1 MGFTKT
7 MKAMATLAVSLFFS
21 ANAVCFAGEQN
32 QNDEMS
38 NGMKQQPSTTLR
50 SATSY
55 PEGSPVFHNG
65 KLSVSG
71 TQMVNECGKA
81 IQLRGM
87 SSHGLA
93 WTPAAYTEE
102 SLTALVNEWNID
114 LFRIAVYTHEWG
126 GYCMTGSQQWKTPDE
141 FNKYIDGLVDICGK
155 LGIYCLI
162 DWHVLNQG
170 SGNPNNTLDYAVP
183 FWKYMSEKH
192 KDDIHV
198 IYEICN
204 EPNGTNVT
212 WDVVKKY
219 ADTVIPVIR
228 ENDPDKIIVC
238 GSPTWSQDVDKA
250 ANNPLQYDN
259 IMYTL
264 HFYAG
269 THGDYLIQKAEAA
282 MRKGLAI
289 FVTEFGTSKADGN
302 GGVFATECDVWMEWM
317 EKNKISWAN
326 WSFVDKNETSAA
338 LVPGAVA
345 KQEWTNVST
354 SGSYIMNYLWKPKAY
369 ESCQGVEV
377 ENKDHEPYYSPMT
390 TVKSSSGSPFYHN
403 GAISRSGSAFEN
415 ACGKPVQLRGLT
427 VGNAALNKSCLST
440 RALYKSLNYDWNISV
455 LRVSVHADGKGGYAV
470 EGNDKVMTE
479 KEYQDYLD
487 AVVENA
493 TRYGLY
499 CIVDWHLTNGDLNAV
514 EDKAISFW
522 KFAAQRYSN
531 YENVLFEICSNP
543 TVEWSAIKSYAEKV
557 TAIIREKNPNKTIIC
572 GTPKSNHDVE
582 SVVANPLSD
591 KNTVYGFQIFAGADG
606 KDLQNKM
613 VDAAKKGVVFF
624 VTDLSLLSS
633 ADGNSL
639 NTNEANEWVAFLND
653 NGICWTASK
662 FAADGDASSVLTD
675 GACAAGNWTSTTA
688 AGDFWKS
695 KLGEKITF
703 QSCKDDGLE
712 KVAFDDMITFYPNPV
727 KDELSIVVPSDKKVN
742 EIQVYDVTG
751 RFILASDQLEVNV
764 TGLNP
769 GVYYVK
775 VVFPEGVSM
784 KKIVK
789 E

>member
-7 MKAMATLAVSLFFS
+7 MKAMATLAVSLLFS
-21 ANAVCFAGEQN
+21 ANAVFAGEQN

-102 SLTALVNEWNID
+102 SITALVNEWNID

-126 GYCMTGSQQWKTPDE
+126 GYCMTGGQQWKTPEE
-141 FNKYIDGLVDICGK
+141 FNIYIDELVDICGK

-162 DWHVLNQG
+162 DWHVLNGG
-170 SGNPNNTLDYAVP
+170 SGNPNNTLDLAVP

-204 EPNGTNVT
+204 EPNGNSVT

-250 ANNPLQYDN
+250 AEDPLQYDN

-269 THGDYLIQKAEAA
+269 THDSYLIQKAETA
-282 MRKGLAI
+282 MSKGLAI
-289 FVTEFGTSKADGN
+289 FVTEFGTSRADGN
-302 GGVFATECDVWMEWM
+302 GGVFASECDVWMKWM

-338 LVPGAVA
+338 LVPGAVS
-345 KQEWTNVST
+345 KKNWVDLSVS
-354 SGSYIMNYLWKPKAY
+354 GKYIINYLRKPKAY

-377 ENKDHEPYYSPMT
+377 ENREFETIISPLAA
-390 TVKSSSGSPFYHN
+390 VKSPSGSDVYHN
-403 GAISRSGSAFEN
+403 GLISVEGSSWVNE
-415 ACGKPVQLRGLT
+415 CGNITQLRGLSSD
-427 VGNAALNKSCLST
+427 NAPLSKSCLST
-440 RALYKSLNYDWNISV
+440 YAPYKSMANDWKASIYRFSVYDNG
-455 LRVSVHADGKGGYAV
+455 RGGYCAT
-470 EGNDKVMTE
+470 GSDAVMT
-479 KEYQDYLD
+479 KDAICDLLD
-487 AVVENA
+487 KTVTYASRIGIYVV
-493 TRYGLY
+493 
-499 CIVDWHLTNGDLNAV
+499 VDWHLSNGDPMANCQGAK
-514 EDKAISFW
+514 EFW
-522 KFAAQRYSN
+522 RYASKR
-531 YENVLFEICSNP
+531 YVDFDNVIFEICSNP
-543 TVEWSAIKSYAEKV
+543 TVEWENVKAYADSV
-557 TAIIREKNPNKTIIC
+557 VPMIQSIDPSKTIIC
-572 GTPKSNHDVE
+572 GVSKKDLTG
-582 SVVANPLSD
+582 VVASPLNY
-591 KNTVYGFQIFAGADG
+591 KNLSYGLQIFAGGDG
-606 KDLQNKM
+606 KSMQ
-613 VDAAKKGVVFF
+613 DAMSSAKSKGLSLV
-624 VTDLSLLSS
+624 VTDFSLLSS
-633 ADGNSL
+633 ADGNAI
-639 NTNEANEWVAFLND
+639 NPDEADYWIAFLND
-653 NGICWTASK
+653 NRISWMNGK
-662 FAADGDASSVLTD
+662 FAADGDASSLLNI
-675 GACAAGNWTSTTA
+675 GACASSGWNSSTA
-688 AGDFWKS
+688 AGDYLKE
-695 KLGEKITF
+695 KLAEKKGY
-703 QSCKDDGLE
+703 QSCKEDGVENVSFNDL
-712 KVAFDDMITFYPNPV
+712 VYIYPNPV
-727 KDELSIVVPSDKKVN
+727 ESELSISVPSDK
-742 EIQVYDVTG
+742 QVDEVQIFDVAG
-751 RFILASDQLEVNV
+751 RFVLSTTSMEVDLSHL
-764 TGLNP
+764 TP

-775 VVFPEGVSM
+775 VIFPEGVAM
-784 KKIVK
+784 RKVVK

>member
-102 SLTALVNEWNID
+102 SITAMVNDWNID

-126 GYCMTGSQQWKTPDE
+126 GYCMTGNQQWKAPDE

-162 DWHVLNQG
+162 DWHVLNGG
-170 SGNPNNTLDYAVP
+170 SGNPNTTLDFAVP

-204 EPNGTNVT
+204 EPNGNAVT

-269 THGDYLIQKAEAA
+269 THGDYLIQKAETA

-302 GGVFATECDVWMEWM
+302 GGVFTSECDVWMEWM

-326 WSFVDKNETSAA
+326 WSFVDKSETSAA

-345 KQEWTNVST
+345 SKAWTDASE
-354 SGSYIMNYLWKPKAY
+354 SGQYIMNQLWKPKAY

-377 ENKDHEPYYSPMT
+377 ENKEYIPVYSAMAAT
-390 TVKSSSGSPFYHN
+390 KINDGSAVYHN
-403 GAISRSGSAFEN
+403 GAIRVEGASYVN
-415 ACGKPVQLRGLT
+415 ACEKPVQLRGLT
-427 VGNAALNKSCLST
+427 TGNIVLNKECLSQKIQ
-440 RALYKSLNYDWNISV
+440 YKSLADDWNASAVRFSI
-455 LRVSVHADGKGGYAV
+455 HADGKGGYGV
-470 EGNDKVMTE
+470 EGNNEVMSETE
-479 KEYQDYLD
+479 IQALMD
-487 AVVENA
+487 AVVGSA
-493 TRYGLY
+493 TRFGLY
-499 CIVDWHLTNGDLNAV
+499 CILDWHLTNGDPNANM
-514 EDKAISFW
+514 KQALSFW
-522 KFAAQRYSN
+522 RYASQRYVK
-531 YENVLFEICSNP
+531 YDNVIFEICSNP
-543 TVEWSAIKSYAEKV
+543 TVEWNAVKSYADTV
-557 TAIIREKNPNKTIIC
+557 TSIIRVKNPDKMIIC
-572 GTPKSNHDVE
+572 GTPNANHDVE
-582 SVVANPLSD
+582 SVMASPLND
-591 KNTVYGFQIFAGADG
+591 KNTVYGLRIFAGADG
-606 KDLQNKM
+606 KELQNKM
-613 VDAAKKGVVFF
+613 TEAAKKGIAFF
-624 VTDLSLLSS
+624 VTDLSLLSA
-633 ADGNSL
+633 ADGSSL

-695 KLGEKITF
+695 KLGEKNTF